1 MEYIQ
6 LLREYEQQNAQTKTA
21 SVEACNVYNDG
32 IGVVEKT
39 NIPWSR
45 VVGMETQVKDP
56 NHPLDV
62 FLTRK

>member
-6 LLREYEQQNAQTKTA
+6 LLREYEQQNAQTKTT

-32 IGVVEKT
+32 IGVVERT

-45 VVGMETQVKDP
+45 VVEMETQVKDP

>member
-21 SVEACNVYNDG
+21 SVEACNVCNDG
-32 IGVVEKT
+32 IGVVEGT
-39 NIPWSR
+39 DIPWSR
-45 VVGMETQVKDP
+45 VVEMETQVKDP